1 MKKIGRRTLF
11 IQADDKNP
19 RSGEGCF
26 IRLSDGN
33 ILYAY
38 TRFRAGDGD
47 DYDSADI
54 AGVISADEGESWSEP
69 FIMIKM
75 DEGATN
81 LMCPSL
87 IRMKNGDIG
96 MIYIRKYPG
105 AEGEDILDTIMF
117 ARSSDEGESWSE
129 GADILGERGYVVIEN
144 DHVITLKNGRILI
157 PFNRHSE
164 IRDGKAKFI
173 YRAKMAFLAS
183 DDDGESW
190 KQISG
195 NYSHPFAEYS
205 RTGLQETTVFQENSG
220 RLRAYSRTD
229 TLCQFESVS
238 DDFGATWTVPRPNV
252 FFSSPASPML
262 VRKVDDLVLAVFNPI
277 PNYTTRTNT
286 RFAGR
291 TPLVIAVSRND
302 GDSFDAVHFLEDDPD
317 LGYCYPAVFDGGDYI
332 LVAYYVMERRERNL
346 DSNKIIKIQ
355 KSEL

>member
-1 MKKIGRRTLF
+1 MKKIGRQTLYREATE
-11 IQADDKNP
+11 QEP

-26 IRLSDGN
+26 IRLKDGG

-38 TRFRAGDGD
+38 NRFRAGAGD

-54 AGVISADEGESWSEP
+54 AGIKSSDEGESWSEP
-69 FIMIKM
+69 FILIKK
-75 DEGATN
+75 DECATN

-96 MIYIRKYPG
+96 MIYIRKYTEREAG
-105 AEGEDILDTIMF
+105 DVLDTIMF
-117 ARSSDEGESWSE
+117 TRSADEGETWSE

-144 DHVITLKNGRILI
+144 DHVITLENGRILI

-164 IRDGKAKFI
+164 IKDGKFEFQ
-173 YRAKMAFLAS
+173 YRARMAFLAS

-190 KQISG
+190 KQICDD
-195 NYSHPFAEYS
+195 YHHPFADYS
-205 RTGLQETTVFQENSG
+205 RTGLQETTVFQESSG

-229 TLCQFESVS
+229 TLCQFESIS
-238 DDFGATWTVPRPNV
+238 DDFGATWTVPRPNT

-262 VRKVDDLVLAVFNPI
+262 VRKVDDMVLAIFNPI
-277 PNYTTRTNT
+277 PNYTTRKIT
-286 RFAGR
+286 RFSGR
-291 TPLVIAVSRND
+291 TPFVIAVSRND
-302 GDSFDAVHFLEDDPD
+302 GESFDAVHILEDDPD
-317 LGYCYPAVFDGGDYI
+317 LGYCYPAIFDGGDYI
-332 LVAYYVMERRERNL
+332 LVGYYVLEGKDRNL

>member
-1 MKKIGRRTLF
+1 MKKIGRQTLY
-11 IQADDKNP
+11 IQADEQNP

-26 IRLSDGN
+26 IRLKDGS
-33 ILYAY
+33 ILHAY
-38 TRFRAGDGD
+38 NRFRGGDGD

-54 AGVISADEGESWSEP
+54 AGIKSSDEGESWTEP
-69 FIMIKM
+69 FILIKK

-96 MIYIRKYPG
+96 MIYVRKYPG
-105 AEGEDILDTIMF
+105 AEGEDVLDTVMF
-117 ARSSDEGESWSE
+117 TRSFDEGESWSE

-144 DHVITLKNGRILI
+144 DHVITLENGRILI

-164 IRDGKAKFI
+164 TKDGKIKFI
-173 YRAKMAFLAS
+173 YRGRMAFLAS
-183 DDDGESW
+183 DDDGKSW
-190 KQISG
+190 KQICD

-205 RTGLQETTVFQENSG
+205 RTGLQETTVFQESSG

-229 TLCQFESVS
+229 TLCQYESVS
-238 DDFGATWTVPRPNV
+238 DDFGVSWTVPRPNT

-262 VRKVDDLVLAVFNPI
+262 VRKIDDLVLAIFNPI
-277 PNYTTRTNT
+277 PNYTTRKTT

-291 TPLVIAVSRND
+291 TPFVMAISRDD
-302 GDSFDAVHFLEDDPD
+302 GNSFGDIYILEDDPD
-317 LGYCYPAVFDGGDYI
+317 LGYCYPSIFDGGDYI
-332 LVAYYVMERRERNL
+332 LVAYYVLEGKDRNL